1 MSRIKN
7 TKNEIVIRGAREHNL
22 KNVNLTI
29 PRDEL
34 IVFTGLS
41 GSGKSSLA
49 FDTIYAEG
57 QRRYMESLSSYARQ
71 FLGQMEKPDVDTI
84 EGLSPAISID
94 QKSTNNNPRSTV
106 GTVTEIYDYLRL
118 LYARIGIPHCPECG
132 RVIRRQT
139 VDEVVEQIMALGE
152 GARVQII
159 APAVRGRKGEH
170 VKLLEQIQKEGYVR
184 VKVDGEVYDIA
195 DVPKLDKKLKHTIDV
210 IVDRVIVRPGAEGR
224 LAGSLE
230 TAFAFGAGLAKVEH
244 NGAEQLFS
252 ENYACPDC
260 GVSIEEL
267 TPRMFSFNN
276 PYGACPTCSGLG
288 SLMKID
294 PALIIPNDKLTLR
307 QGAIN
312 ATGWQSANAS
322 SIAGMY
328 LAALGEKYGFDMD
341 TPFCSL
347 NDKAKHAILYGTGSE
362 RIHIEYR
369 REFGEGSY
377 DSPFEGIIPNLE
389 RRYNETQSDFMK
401 HEIEEYM
408 ANIPC
413 PDCRGKRLKKES
425 LAVTVGGMNIVEL
438 SDMTIRA
445 ARQKLNELELTKTE
459 KMIAGRILKEI
470 DSRLGFLISVG
481 LDYLTLS
488 RAAGTLSGGEAQ
500 RIRLAT
506 QIGSSL
512 VGVLYILD
520 EPSIGLHQRD
530 NAKLIA
536 TLKNMRDLG
545 NTLIVVEHDEET
557 MLSADYIVDIG
568 PGPGEHGGEVVFA
581 GTPQEIL
588 QDEKSITGKYLSGR
602 EYIAIPAQ
610 RRRAGD
616 KWLNIRGARANNLKN
631 IDVDIPLG
639 LFTCVTGVSGSGK
652 SSLVN
657 EVLKKTLLRDLNRAH
672 TRPGEHD
679 SILGIDQLDKI
690 IDIDQSPIGRTPRS
704 NPATYTGLFDLIRD
718 VFAQTPDAK
727 MRGYTNGRFSF
738 NTKGGRCEACRGDG
752 ILKIEMHFLP
762 DIYVPCEV
770 CGGKRYNRETLEVKY
785 KGKTIAD
792 VLDMTVEEALKFFAP
807 LPKLARKLQ
816 TLYDVGLG
824 YIRLGQASTTLS
836 GGEAQRVKL
845 ATELARKDTGKTLY
859 VLDEPTT
866 GLHTDDVK
874 RLITILQRLC
884 DGGSTVVV
892 IEHNL
897 DVIKTAD
904 HIIDLGPEGG
914 DMGGK
919 VICCGT
925 PEQVAEQKGSY
936 TGIYLKQMLAKGIR
950 E

>member
-1 MSRIKN
+1 MRD
-7 TKNEIVIRGAREHNL
+7 EIVIRGAREHNL
-22 KNVNLTI
+22 KNLNLTI
-29 PRDEL
+29 PRDKL

-57 QRRYMESLSSYARQ
+57 QRRYVESLSSYARQ

-106 GTVTEIYDYLRL
+106 GTVTEIHDYLRL
-118 LYARIGIPHCPECG
+118 LYARIGIPHCPKCG

-139 VDEVVEQIMALGE
+139 VDEVVEQVMAFGE

-170 VKLLEQIQKEGYVR
+170 VKLLEQIQKDGYVR
-184 VKVDGEVYDIA
+184 VKVDGEIYDIA

-210 IVDRVIVRPGAEGR
+210 IVDRIVVRAGAESR

-244 NGAEQLFS
+244 NGEEQLFS

-288 SLMKID
+288 ALMKID
-294 PALIIPNDKLTLR
+294 PALIVPNEELSLR

-312 ATGWQSANAS
+312 VTGWQSSNTA

-328 LAALGEKYGFDMD
+328 LAALGDKYGFDMD
-341 TPFCSL
+341 TPFNKLSEQ
-347 NDKAKHAILYGTGSE
+347 ARHAILYGTGNE

-377 DSPFEGIIPNLE
+377 DSPFEGVIPNLE
-389 RRYNETQSDFMK
+389 RRYKETQSDYMK

-408 ANIPC
+408 SNIPC
-413 PDCRGKRLKKES
+413 PDCKGKRLKSES
-425 LAVTVGGMNIVEL
+425 LAVTVGGMNIAQL
-438 SDMTIRA
+438 SDMTVRH
-445 ARQKLNELELTKTE
+445 AREKLSTLTLNKTE
-459 KMIAGRILKEI
+459 EMIAGRILKEI

-530 NAKLIA
+530 NAKLID
-536 TLKNMRDLG
+536 TLKGMRDIG

-581 GTPQEIL
+581 GTPEEIMT
-588 QDEKSITGKYLSGR
+588 DEKSITGKYLSGR
-602 EYIAIPAQ
+602 EYIAVPAK
-610 RRRAGD
+610 RRETGEN
-616 KWLNIRGARANNLKN
+616 WLQIRGARANNLKN
-631 IDVDIPLG
+631 VNVDIPLG
-639 LFTCVTGVSGSGK
+639 VFTCVTGVSGSGK

-679 SILGIDQLDKI
+679 EILGIDKLDKI

-738 NTKGGRCEACRGDG
+738 NVKGGRCEACRGDG

-824 YIRLGQASTTLS
+824 YIRLGQSSTTLS

-845 ATELARKDTGKTLY
+845 ATELARRDTGRTLY

-874 RLITILQRLC
+874 RLIAILQRLC

-904 HIIDLGPEGG
+904 YIIDLGPEGG
-914 DMGGK
+914 DMGGTI
-919 VICCGT
+919 VCTGT
-925 PEQVAEQKGSY
+925 PEQVAQNKKSY
-936 TGIYLKQMLAKGIR
+936 TGIYLKPMLEKGIR

>member
-1 MSRIKN
+1 MRD
-7 TKNEIVIRGAREHNL
+7 EIVIRGAREHNL
-22 KNVNLTI
+22 KNLNLTI
-29 PRDEL
+29 PRDKL

-57 QRRYMESLSSYARQ
+57 QRRYVESLSSYARQ

-106 GTVTEIYDYLRL
+106 GTVTEIHDYLRL
-118 LYARIGIPHCPECG
+118 LYARIGIPHCPKCG

-139 VDEVVEQIMALGE
+139 VDEVVEQVMAFGE

-170 VKLLEQIQKEGYVR
+170 VKLLEQIQKDGYVR
-184 VKVDGEVYDIA
+184 VKVDGEIYDIA

-210 IVDRVIVRPGAEGR
+210 IVDRIVVRAGAESR

-244 NGAEQLFS
+244 NGEEQLFS

-288 SLMKID
+288 ALMKID
-294 PALIIPNDKLTLR
+294 PALIVPNGELSLR

-312 ATGWQSANAS
+312 VTGWQSSNTA
-322 SIAGMY
+322 SIAAMY
-328 LAALGEKYGFDMD
+328 LAALGDKYGFDMD
-341 TPFCSL
+341 TPFNKLSEQ
-347 NDKAKHAILYGTGSE
+347 ARHAILYGTGNE

-377 DSPFEGIIPNLE
+377 DSPFEGVIPNLE
-389 RRYNETQSDFMK
+389 RRYKETQSDYMK

-413 PDCRGKRLKKES
+413 PDCKGKRLKSES
-425 LAVTVGGMNIVEL
+425 LAVTVGGMNIAQL
-438 SDMTIRA
+438 SDMTVRH
-445 ARQKLNELELTKTE
+445 AREKLSTLTLNKTE
-459 KMIAGRILKEI
+459 EMIAGRILKEI

-530 NAKLIA
+530 NAKLID
-536 TLKNMRDLG
+536 TLKGMRDIG

-557 MLSADYIVDIG
+557 MLNADYIVDIG

-581 GTPQEIL
+581 GTPEEIMT
-588 QDEKSITGKYLSGR
+588 DEKSITGKYLSGR
-602 EYIAIPAQ
+602 EYIAVPAK
-610 RRRAGD
+610 RRETGEN
-616 KWLNIRGARANNLKN
+616 WLQIRGARANNLKN
-631 IDVDIPLG
+631 VNVDIPLG
-639 LFTCVTGVSGSGK
+639 VFTCVTGVSGSGK

-657 EVLKKTLLRDLNRAH
+657 EVLKKTLLRDLNRAR

-679 SILGIDQLDKI
+679 EILGIDKLDKI

-738 NTKGGRCEACRGDG
+738 NVKGGRCEACRGDG

-824 YIRLGQASTTLS
+824 YIRLGQSSTTLS

-845 ATELARKDTGKTLY
+845 ATELARRDTGRTLY

-874 RLITILQRLC
+874 RLIAILQRLC

-904 HIIDLGPEGG
+904 YIIDLGPEGG
-914 DMGGK
+914 DMGGTI
-919 VICCGT
+919 VCTGT
-925 PEQVAEQKGSY
+925 PEQVAQNKKSY
-936 TGIYLKQMLAKGIR
+936 TGIYLKPMLEKGIR

>member
-1 MSRIKN
+1 MRD
-7 TKNEIVIRGAREHNL
+7 EIVIRGAREHNL
-22 KNVNLTI
+22 KNLNLTI
-29 PRDEL
+29 PRDKL

-57 QRRYMESLSSYARQ
+57 QRRYVESLSSYARQ

-94 QKSTNNNPRSTV
+94 QKSTSNNPRSTV
-106 GTVTEIYDYLRL
+106 GTVTEIHDYLRL
-118 LYARIGIPHCPECG
+118 LYARIGIPHCPKCG

-139 VDEVVEQIMALGE
+139 VDEVVEQVMAFGE

-170 VKLLEQIQKEGYVR
+170 VKLLEQIQKDGYVR
-184 VKVDGEVYDIA
+184 VKVDGEIYDIA

-210 IVDRVIVRPGAEGR
+210 IVDRIVVRAGAESR

-244 NGAEQLFS
+244 NGEEQLFS

-288 SLMKID
+288 ALMKID
-294 PALIIPNDKLTLR
+294 PALIVPNEELSLR

-312 ATGWQSANAS
+312 VTGWQSSNTA

-328 LAALGEKYGFDMD
+328 LAALGDKYGFDMD
-341 TPFCSL
+341 TPFNKLSEQ
-347 NDKAKHAILYGTGSE
+347 ARHAILYGTGNE

-377 DSPFEGIIPNLE
+377 DSPFEGVIPNLE
-389 RRYNETQSDFMK
+389 RRYKETQSDYMK

-413 PDCRGKRLKKES
+413 PDCKGKRLKSES
-425 LAVTVGGMNIVEL
+425 LAVTVGGMNIAQL
-438 SDMTIRA
+438 SDMTVRH
-445 ARQKLNELELTKTE
+445 AREKLSALTLNKTE
-459 KMIAGRILKEI
+459 EMIAGRILKEI

-530 NAKLIA
+530 NAKLID
-536 TLKNMRDLG
+536 TLKGMRDIG

-557 MLSADYIVDIG
+557 MLNADYIVDIG

-581 GTPQEIL
+581 GTPEEIMT
-588 QDEKSITGKYLSGR
+588 DEKSITGKYLSGR
-602 EYIAIPAQ
+602 EYIAVPAK
-610 RRRAGD
+610 RRETGEN
-616 KWLNIRGARANNLKN
+616 WMQIRGARANNLKN
-631 IDVDIPLG
+631 VNVDIPLG
-639 LFTCVTGVSGSGK
+639 VFTCVTGVSGSGK

-657 EVLKKTLLRDLNRAH
+657 EVLKKTLLRDLNRAR

-679 SILGIDQLDKI
+679 EILGIDKLDKI

-738 NTKGGRCEACRGDG
+738 NVKGGRCEACRGDG

-824 YIRLGQASTTLS
+824 YIRLGQSSTTLS

-845 ATELARKDTGKTLY
+845 ATELARRDTGRTLY

-874 RLITILQRLC
+874 RLIAILQRLC

-904 HIIDLGPEGG
+904 YIIDLGPEGG
-914 DMGGK
+914 DMGGTI
-919 VICCGT
+919 VCTGT
-925 PEQVAEQKGSY
+925 PEQVAQNKKSY
-936 TGIYLKQMLAKGIR
+936 TGIYLKPMLEKGIR

>member
-1 MSRIKN
+1 MRD
-7 TKNEIVIRGAREHNL
+7 EIVIRGAREHNL
-22 KNVNLTI
+22 KNLNLTI
-29 PRDEL
+29 PRDKL

-57 QRRYMESLSSYARQ
+57 QRRYVESLSSYARQ

-106 GTVTEIYDYLRL
+106 GTVTEIHDYLRL
-118 LYARIGIPHCPECG
+118 LYARIGIPHCPKCG

-139 VDEVVEQIMALGE
+139 VDEVVEQVMAFGE

-170 VKLLEQIQKEGYVR
+170 VKLLEQIQKDGYVR
-184 VKVDGEVYDIA
+184 VKVDGEIYDIA

-210 IVDRVIVRPGAEGR
+210 IVDRIVVRAGAESR

-244 NGAEQLFS
+244 NGEEQLFS

-288 SLMKID
+288 ALMKID
-294 PALIIPNDKLTLR
+294 PALIVPNGELSLR

-312 ATGWQSANAS
+312 VTGWQSSNTA

-328 LAALGEKYGFDMD
+328 LAALGDKYGFDMD
-341 TPFCSL
+341 TPFNKLSEQ
-347 NDKAKHAILYGTGSE
+347 ARHAILYGTGNE

-377 DSPFEGIIPNLE
+377 DSPFEGVIPNLE
-389 RRYNETQSDFMK
+389 RRYKETQSDYMK

-413 PDCRGKRLKKES
+413 PDCKGKRLKSES
-425 LAVTVGGMNIVEL
+425 LAVTVGGMNIAQL
-438 SDMTIRA
+438 SDMTVRH
-445 ARQKLNELELTKTE
+445 AREKLSALTLNKTE
-459 KMIAGRILKEI
+459 EMIAGRILKEI

-530 NAKLIA
+530 NAKLID
-536 TLKNMRDLG
+536 TLKGMRDIG

-581 GTPQEIL
+581 GTPEEIMT
-588 QDEKSITGKYLSGR
+588 DEKSITGKYLSGR
-602 EYIAIPAQ
+602 EYIAVPAK
-610 RRRAGD
+610 RRETGEN
-616 KWLNIRGARANNLKN
+616 WLQIRGARANNLKN
-631 IDVDIPLG
+631 VNVDIPLG
-639 LFTCVTGVSGSGK
+639 VFTCVTGVSGSGK

-657 EVLKKTLLRDLNRAH
+657 GVLKKTLLRDLNRAR

-679 SILGIDQLDKI
+679 EILGIDKLDKI

-738 NTKGGRCEACRGDG
+738 NVKGGRCEACRGDG

-824 YIRLGQASTTLS
+824 YIRLGQSSTTLS

-845 ATELARKDTGKTLY
+845 ATELARRDTGRTLY

-874 RLITILQRLC
+874 RLIAILQRLC

-904 HIIDLGPEGG
+904 YIIDLGPEGG
-914 DMGGK
+914 DMGGTI
-919 VICCGT
+919 VCTGT
-925 PEQVAEQKGSY
+925 PEQVAQNKKSY
-936 TGIYLKQMLAKGIR
+936 TGIYLKPMLEKGIR

>member
-1 MSRIKN
+1 MRD
-7 TKNEIVIRGAREHNL
+7 EIVIRGAREHNL
-22 KNVNLTI
+22 KNLNLTI
-29 PRDEL
+29 PRDKL

-57 QRRYMESLSSYARQ
+57 QRRYVESLSSYARQ

-94 QKSTNNNPRSTV
+94 QKSTSNNPRSTV
-106 GTVTEIYDYLRL
+106 GTVTEIHDYLRL
-118 LYARIGIPHCPECG
+118 LYARIGIPHCPKCG

-139 VDEVVEQIMALGE
+139 VDEVVEQVMAFGE

-170 VKLLEQIQKEGYVR
+170 VKLLEQIQKDGYVR
-184 VKVDGEVYDIA
+184 VKVDGEIYDIA

-210 IVDRVIVRPGAEGR
+210 IVDRIVVRAGAESR

-244 NGAEQLFS
+244 NGEEQLFS

-288 SLMKID
+288 ALMKID
-294 PALIIPNDKLTLR
+294 PALIVPNEELSLR

-312 ATGWQSANAS
+312 VTGWQSSNTA

-328 LAALGEKYGFDMD
+328 LAALGDKYGFDMD
-341 TPFCSL
+341 TPFNKLSEQ
-347 NDKAKHAILYGTGSE
+347 ARHAILYGTGNE

-377 DSPFEGIIPNLE
+377 DSPFEGVIPNLE
-389 RRYNETQSDFMK
+389 RRYKETQSDYMK

-413 PDCRGKRLKKES
+413 PDCKGKRLKSES
-425 LAVTVGGMNIVEL
+425 LAVTVGGMNIAKL
-438 SDMTIRA
+438 SDMTVRH
-445 ARQKLNELELTKTE
+445 AREKLSALTLNKTE
-459 KMIAGRILKEI
+459 EMIAGRILKEI

-530 NAKLIA
+530 NAKLID
-536 TLKNMRDLG
+536 TLKGMRDIG

-557 MLSADYIVDIG
+557 MLNADYIVDIG

-581 GTPQEIL
+581 GTPEEIMT
-588 QDEKSITGKYLSGR
+588 DEKSITGKYLSGR
-602 EYIAIPAQ
+602 EYIAVPAK
-610 RRRAGD
+610 RRETGEN
-616 KWLNIRGARANNLKN
+616 WLQIRGARANNLKN
-631 IDVDIPLG
+631 INADIPLG
-639 LFTCVTGVSGSGK
+639 VFTCVTGVSGSGK

-679 SILGIDQLDKI
+679 EILGIDKLDKI

-738 NTKGGRCEACRGDG
+738 NVKGGRCEACRGDG

-824 YIRLGQASTTLS
+824 YIRLGQSSTTLS

-845 ATELARKDTGKTLY
+845 ATELARRDTGRTLY

-874 RLITILQRLC
+874 RLIAILQRLC

-904 HIIDLGPEGG
+904 YIIDLGPEGG
-914 DMGGK
+914 DMGGTI
-919 VICCGT
+919 VCTGT
-925 PEQVAEQKGSY
+925 PEQVAQNKKSY
-936 TGIYLKQMLAKGIR
+936 TGIYLKPMLEKGIR